1 MSEMIAEILS
11 QILLEMIMALFSVAG
26 VWLASILAKQEKLNN
41 IAAATAEVVDAAK
54 QTAAALQQEFVL
66 GWKAANADGKL
77 SEDEV
82 KQLGVMLLEKTLK
95 KLSAPAMKVLEAA
108 GKDVTAI
115 IRDAAEAWILK
126 NHQDG

>member
-1 MSEMIAEILS
+1 MSETIAEILS
-11 QILLEMIMALFSVAG
+11 QVLLEMVMALFSVAG

-66 GWKAANADGKL
+66 GWKAASADGKL
-77 SEDEV
+77 TEDEV
-82 KQLGVMLLEKTLK
+82 QELGLMLLEKTLK

-108 GKDVTAI
+108 GKDITAI
-115 IRDAAEAWILK
+115 IRDAAEAWILDMK
-126 NHQDG
+126 NR

>member
-11 QILLEMIMALFSVAG
+11 QVLLEMVMALFSVAG
-26 VWLASILAKQEKLNN
+26 VWLAAILAKQEKLNN

-66 GWKAANADGKL
+66 GWKAASADGKL
-77 SEDEV
+77 TEDEV
-82 KQLGVMLLEKTLK
+82 QELGFMLLEKTLK

-115 IRDAAEAWILK
+115 IRDAAEAWILDMK
-126 NHQDG
+126 NR

>member
-1 MSEMIAEILS
+1 MNEMIAEILS
-11 QILLEMIMALFSVAG
+11 QVLLEMVMALFSVAG

-77 SEDEV
+77 TEDEV
-82 KQLGVMLLEKTLK
+82 RKLSVLLMEKTLN
-95 KLSAPAMKVLEAA
+95 KLSAPAVKVLEAA
-108 GKDVTAI
+108 GKDITAI
-115 IRDAAEAWILK
+115 IRDAAEAWILDMK
-126 NHQDG
+126 SR

>member
-11 QILLEMIMALFSVAG
+11 QVLLEMVMALFSVAG

-77 SEDEV
+77 TEDEV
-82 KQLGVMLLEKTLK
+82 QELGFMLLEKTLK

-108 GKDVTAI
+108 GKDITAI
-115 IRDAAEAWILK
+115 IRDAAEAWILDMK
-126 NHQDG
+126 NR

>member
-11 QILLEMIMALFSVAG
+11 QVLLEMIMALFSVAG
-26 VWLASILAKQEKLNN
+26 VWLVSILAKQEKLKN
-41 IAAATAEVVDAAK
+41 IAVATAEVVDTAK

-77 SEDEV
+77 TEDEV
-82 KQLGVMLLEKTLK
+82 KKLSVMLLEKTLN

-108 GKDVTAI
+108 GKDITAI
-115 IRDAAEAWILK
+115 IRDAAEAWVLDMK
-126 NHQDG
+126 SW

>member
-11 QILLEMIMALFSVAG
+11 QVLLEMIMALFSVAG

-115 IRDAAEAWILK
+115 IRDAAEAWILDAK
-126 NHQDG
+126 GQ

>member
-11 QILLEMIMALFSVAG
+11 QVLLEMIMALFSVAG

-66 GWKAANADGKL
+66 GWKAASADGKL
-77 SEDEV
+77 SENEV

-95 KLSAPAMKVLEAA
+95 KLSAPAKKVLEAA

-115 IRDAAEAWILK
+115 IRDAAEAWVLDMK
-126 NHQDG
+126 S

>member
-1 MSEMIAEILS
+1 MTEMIAEIAS
-11 QILLEMIMALFSVAG
+11 QVLFEMIMALFSVAG
-26 VWLASILAKQEKLNN
+26 IWLCSVLAKQEKLKN

-66 GWKAANADGKL
+66 GWKAANADSKL

-82 KQLGVMLLEKTLK
+82 KQLGDMLLEKTLK

-108 GKDVTAI
+108 GKDITAI
-115 IRDAAEAWILK
+115 IRDAAEDWVLK
-126 NHQDG
+126 AKTAK

>member
-1 MSEMIAEILS
+1 MSEMIAEMLS
-11 QILLEMIMALFSVAG
+11 QVLLEMIMALFSVAG

-77 SEDEV
+77 SEVEV

-115 IRDAAEAWILK
+115 IRDAAEAWILDAK
-126 NHQDG
+126 GQ

>member
-11 QILLEMIMALFSVAG
+11 QVLLEMVMALFSVAG

-82 KQLGVMLLEKTLK
+82 QELGFMLLEKTLK

-115 IRDAAEAWILK
+115 IRDAAEAWILDAK
-126 NHQDG
+126 VR